1 MMNLDNN
8 KDDVNTRYQN
18 RSVKEILHS
27 LLQTPIGIHQIVVY
41 PNNIEI
47 LREAYF
53 HYIKKLLEDE
63 NEMVIFLPY
72 HESAD
77 SVKNMLTSSYTNSNN
92 NSNDKNNNDNYN
104 KQKALSEK
112 ELEERTNMQK
122 YINNGSLVIIDSDNT
137 FSNIGETPIT
147 NQTDQSDMKID
158 KNSFISLIRMSLVH
172 AKKLNKESVTILADY
187 GSLYKKNGFTSLLEL
202 EKSIPP
208 TFDHINIKQICL
220 YNQNDFF
227 HKFTKQEKK
236 EILDLHGRSIIMMDS

>member
-1 MMNLDNN
+1 MR
-8 KDDVNTRYQN
+8 DDVPIKYQN
-18 RSVKEILHS
+18 RGVKEMLHS

-72 HESAD
+72 HEDAN
-77 SVKNMLTSSYTNSNN
+77 SVKNRLSSFFINSNH

-112 ELEERTNMQK
+112 ELKEMTDIQK
-122 YINNGSLVIIDSDNT
+122 YINNGSLVIIDSNIT
-137 FSNIGETPIT
+137 FSNGGETPL
-147 NQTDQSDMKID
+147 TDQIDRNDGKINN
-158 KNSFISLIRMSLVH
+158 NSFTSLVRMSLVH
-172 AKKLNKESVTILADY
+172 AKKLNKEGVTILADY
-187 GSLYKKNGFTSLLEL
+187 GSLYKKNGFTSLVEL
-202 EKSIPP
+202 EKSIPH
-208 TFDHINIKQICL
+208 TFDHMNIKQICL

-227 HKFTKQEKK
+227 HKFTKQQKK
-236 EILDLHGRSIIMMDS
+236 ELLDLHSRSIIMMDS